1 MARASGKK
9 GVESRV
15 SGIKNVLTV
24 LAVAISKRFAI
35 RFMNHRAFMGMK
47 RLG

>member
-1 MARASGKK
+1 MQIIARASGVGVRASGKK

-24 LAVAISKRFAI
+24 LAVAIDAR
-35 RFMNHRAFMGMK
+35 
-47 RLG
+47 